1 MIPSPN
7 KLREGLANL
16 GLIIHVY
23 FIWGG
28 RLLLSL
34 STHISIGNQ

>member
-28 RLLLSL
+28 SVVTIFVY
-34 STHISIGNQ
+34 THQYR